1 METEGRDSPQE
12 MSQSGAPPRLTN
24 SGCEHEA
31 DVVFRIGNS
40 HSRSEC
46 DSDRTD
52 GRRLQTS
59 SSLRAVRQAV
69 RKLRMCS
76 AVLRCLPDD
85 PLCLFLRGCRCS
97 RSDDH
102 TCSCHHPRTRDYSG
116 TSHHSRSGSS
126 FSDNNVPFPL
136 HHDNAACHP
145 NGNSTPGTGC

>member
-1 METEGRDSPQE
+1 METDGRDSPPIVPGNALPNFAK
-12 MSQSGAPPRLTN
+12 SGR
-24 SGCEHEA
+24 EYEA

-59 SSLRAVRQAV
+59 WSLRTVCKAVRDLWV
-69 RKLRMCS
+69 CS
-76 AVLRCLPDD
+76 AVLRGLPDG
-85 PLCLFLRGCRCS
+85 PIRMFLRRPNCS
-97 RSDDH
+97 RPGDD

-116 TSHHSRSGSS
+116 TSHHPRSGSS

-145 NGNSTPGTGC
+145 DGNSTPGSGC